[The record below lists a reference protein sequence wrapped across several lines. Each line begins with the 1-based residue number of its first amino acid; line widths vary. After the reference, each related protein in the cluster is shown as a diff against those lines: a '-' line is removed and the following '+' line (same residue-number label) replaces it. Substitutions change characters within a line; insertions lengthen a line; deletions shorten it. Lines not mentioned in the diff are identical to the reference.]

1 MIQPDA
7 HRLEIDSGPDSLVE
21 IERLLAN
28 AWSAHP
34 HVPEMVRTQVAIA
47 TSEIG
52 ANILEHAAA
61 GRLVRLAMV
70 IRVLANHVWVEFTD
84 DGGPL
89 FVDLDA
95 VSLPD
100 DMAERGRGL
109 PLAKAVLDRLIYQRD
124 RMNHWTLV
132 SKRFETGI

>member
-7 HRLEIDSGPDSLVE
+7 HRLEMDSGPEALAE

-34 HVPEMVRTQVAIA
+34 HVPEIIRTQVAIA
-47 TSEIG
+47 TAEIG
-52 ANILEHAAA
+52 ANIVEHASA
-61 GRLVRLAMV
+61 GRLSRLAMV
-70 IRVLANHVWVEFTD
+70 IRVLADQVWVEFTD
-84 DGGPL
+84 NGGPL
-89 FVDLDA
+89 RVDLNS

-109 PLAKAVLDRLIYQRD
+109 SLAKAVLDRLIYQRD
-124 RMNHWTLV
+124 VMNHWTLV
-132 SKRFETGI
+132 SKHFEPAI

>member
-1 MIQPDA
+1 MIQPDDY
-7 HRLEIDSGPDSLVE
+7 RLEIDSGPDALSE
-21 IERLLAN
+21 IERLLAA

-34 HVPEMVRTQVAIA
+34 HVPTIVRTQVAIA
-47 TSEIG
+47 TAEIG

-61 GRLVRLAMV
+61 GRLLRLAMV
-70 IRVLANHVWVEFTD
+70 IRVMANQVWVEFTD

-89 FVDLDA
+89 HVDLGS

-109 PLAKAVLDRLIYQRD
+109 PLAKAVLDRLSYQRD
-124 RMNHWTLV
+124 NVNRWTLI
-132 SKRFETGI
+132 SKRFEPGI